1 MEKIKVIVKSMS
13 LQGDGNIEVVF
24 KAKDKAL
31 LPSWEAGA
39 HIDVYLTPM
48 LIRQYSLVGYPLDE
62 QHYTICVKR
71 ESSSRG
77 GSEFI
82 HDTLRVGHELTISLP
97 RNYFKLA
104 PSNKYYL
111 VAGGIGITPILTMA
125 EYLEQSKKQFKLFYY
140 VKTIDQVAFLER
152 LRADFQHG
160 TIEIIETVQGK
171 GIRNTFP
178 NALKQPQKE
187 SQMYLCGPQAF
198 MDVCIEK
205 SIQHGWS
212 NEKIFFEAF
221 APVKINIPVS
231 SDDGFQVRLS
241 STGEVFDVPNDKTI
255 ATVLIEN
262 NINVPISCE
271 IGMCGACLTQVV
283 CGEVDHQDTVQSD
296 EEKQADQQYIALCCS
311 RAKST
316 VLEIN
321 L

>member
-1 MEKIKVIVKSMS
+1 MEKITVIVKSMS

-24 KAKDKAL
+24 KAKDKVI
-31 LPSWEAGA
+31 LPRWEAGA
-39 HIDVYLTPM
+39 HIDVYLTSM
-48 LIRQYSLVGYPLDE
+48 LIRQYSLVGSPSDE
-62 QHYTICVKR
+62 QHYTICVKK
-71 ESSSRG
+71 ESNSRG
-77 GSEFI
+77 GSQFI

-97 RNYFKLA
+97 RNHFQLA
-104 PSNKYYL
+104 PSDEYCL

-125 EYLEQSKKQFKLFYY
+125 EYLEQSQKKFKLFYY
-140 VKTIDQVAFLER
+140 VKTIEQVAFLER
-152 LRADFQHG
+152 LKRDFQYG
-160 TIEIIETVQGK
+160 TIQIIETVQGK

-178 NALKQPQKE
+178 NSLKQPQKE
-187 SQMYLCGPQAF
+187 SQLYLCGPQGF

-212 NEKIFFEAF
+212 NEQIFFEAF
-221 APVKINIPVS
+221 APVKTNIAVT

-241 STGEVFDVPNDKTI
+241 STGETFDVPKDKTI

-271 IGMCGACLTQVV
+271 MGMCGACLTQVV

-296 EEKQADQQYIALCCS
+296 EEKQANEQYIALCCS
-311 RAKST
+311 RAKSK

>member
-1 MEKIKVIVKSMS
+1 MEKIQVVVKSMS

-24 KAKDKAL
+24 KSKDKMT
-31 LPSWEAGA
+31 LPIWEAGA

-48 LIRQYSLVGYPLDE
+48 LIRQYSLVGHPLDE

-104 PSNKYYL
+104 PSNEYYL

-152 LRADFQHG
+152 LMADFQHG
-160 TIEIIETVQGK
+160 TIEIIETMDGK
-171 GIRNTFP
+171 SIRNSFP
-178 NALKQPQKE
+178 DFLKDPQKD
-187 SQMYLCGPQAF
+187 SQMYLCGPQGF

-205 SIQHGWS
+205 SLLHGWS
-212 NEKIFFEAF
+212 NEQIFFEAF
-221 APVKINIPVS
+221 APIKTNIPIS
-231 SDDGFQVRLS
+231 PDNGFQVRLS
-241 STGEVFDVPNDKTI
+241 STGETFHVPNNKTI

-262 NINVPISCE
+262 NINIPISCE